1 MMHLHQDAQTAR
13 KQNRIMQIDEQPEL
27 NDQDPSETFLSR
39 KDIARRFGVSLSTV
53 TRWAR
58 TGLIRAVRTPGG
70 HYRYP
75 AADLVRA
82 ATATPPLVEIAHPVE
97 GGSHERHPRSQ

>member
-1 MMHLHQDAQTAR
+1 MMRLHHGAQTAR
-13 KQNRIMQIDEQPEL
+13 KQNRIMQTEEREKP
-27 NDQDPSETFLSR
+27 NDRFAPETFLSR
-39 KDIARRFGVSLSTV
+39 REVARRFGVSLSTV

-75 AADLVRA
+75 AGELIRA
-82 ATATPPLVEIAHPVE
+82 LPPAGVAVAGAEK
-97 GGSHERHPRSQ
+97 GGPDERHPRTQ

>member
-1 MMHLHQDAQTAR
+1 MMHLHHGGRTAQ
-13 KQNRIMQIDEQPEL
+13 KQNRIMQIDERANPF
-27 NDQDPSETFLSR
+27 ETFLSR
-39 KDIARRFGVSLSTV
+39 REVARRFGVSLSTV

-82 ATATPPLVEIAHPVE
+82 ATVTPPLVEIANPEE

>member
-1 MMHLHQDAQTAR
+1 MRMMHLHQDAQIAR
-13 KQNRIMQIDEQPEL
+13 KQNRIMQTDTF
-27 NDQDPSETFLSR
+27 ETLLSR
-39 KDIARRFGVSLSTV
+39 REVARRFGVSLSTV

-75 AADLVRA
+75 AAELSRTGCIPANGDTP
-82 ATATPPLVEIAHPVE
+82 TAVDPAH
-97 GGSHERHPRSQ
+97 

>member
-1 MMHLHQDAQTAR
+1 MMRLHQDAQIAR
-13 KQNRIMQIDEQPEL
+13 KHNRTMQTEERPNSEDRQAPEA
-27 NDQDPSETFLSR
+27 FLSR
-39 KDIARRFGVSLSTV
+39 KEVALRFGVSLSTV

-75 AADLVRA
+75 ATALIRA
-82 ATATPPLVEIAHPVE
+82 VPTSAVDAARPEQ
-97 GGSHERHPRSQ
+97 GGPDERHPRTQ

>member
-1 MMHLHQDAQTAR
+1 MMRLHQDAQIAR
-13 KQNRIMQIDEQPEL
+13 NHNRTMQTEERPNPE
-27 NDQDPSETFLSR
+27 DRQAPEAFLSR
-39 KDIARRFGVSLSTV
+39 KEVALRFGVSLSTV

-75 AADLVRA
+75 ATALIRA
-82 ATATPPLVEIAHPVE
+82 LPTSGVDAASPEQ
-97 GGSHERHPRSQ
+97 GGPHERHPRTQ

>member
-13 KQNRIMQIDEQPEL
+13 KQNRIMQIDERLNPNPNDPAPE
-27 NDQDPSETFLSR
+27 SFLSR
-39 KDIARRFGVSLSTV
+39 RDVARRFGVSLSTV

-75 AADLVRA
+75 AAELLRA
-82 ATATPPLVEIAHPVE
+82 PADVDAASPEQ
-97 GGSHERHPRSQ
+97 GGPNERHPRTQ